1 MSDNLIN
8 DLKSKKNDV
17 VISFNQISLNMI
29 DHLKEQFK
37 ESFFSKKYTM
47 ISNFFR
53 FKPKEIIIMFLDTI
67 YSNDEYRKQIK
78 AGNENFFMSQ
88 SYDTVKDS
96 GYESNIFEFKD
107 LWVNMSKSTKMIV
120 KESMQML
127 EDHCELYLDLLSQI
141 NKLEK
146 TK

>member
-1 MSDNLIN
+1 
-8 DLKSKKNDV
+8 
-17 VISFNQISLNMI
+17 
-29 DHLKEQFK
+29 
-37 ESFFSKKYTM
+37 M

-127 EDHCELYLDLLSQI
+127 VDHCELYLNLLSQI